1 MREGIRRWVVMAV
14 LSFSGGVIFVLPFL
28 QEVYYAPLAEALSIN
43 NTEVGGLM
51 AIFGTTSMLSYLPG
65 GWLADRVSPRKLITF
80 SLLATGLLG
89 LWFATFPSYRI
100 SLAIHALW
108 GVAIA
113 LLFWG
118 AMIRAT
124 REWGGS
130 DQGKAFGILESGRGI
145 GELAGHF
152 GLLALFG
159 VLGGTLLALSA
170 VVNAMSIL
178 LIVLAI
184 AAWIVFDDDTGN
196 EVRGDESVGLQD
208 VINVLKM
215 PIVWLITVV
224 IFTGY
229 SGYWGII
236 RATAYATDVFAMTAT
251 LAATI
256 SVGKMLI
263 KPVAAPIAG
272 FIGDR
277 YGIST
282 TVAGT
287 FAILI
292 VCFIVFAVL
301 PGTAANIPVMLINLS
316 VASIAIFAMR
326 AIYFA
331 LLDEGGIPMAV
342 TGTAAGI
349 ISVLGYTPDI
359 FMPLIG
365 GMMLDAFPGD
375 TGHRYFYYMTAAI
388 SVVGLVASLVIYYK
402 YVRKPAS
409 GGVSAPA

>member
-1 MREGIRRWVVMAV
+1 MAV
-14 LSFSGGVIFVLPFL
+14 LSFSGGIIFVLPFL

-65 GWLADRVSPRKLITF
+65 GWLADKVSPRRLITF

-89 LWFATFPSYRI
+89 LWFASFPSYKV

-108 GVAIA
+108 GVTIA

-130 DQGKAFGILESGRGI
+130 EQGKAFGILESGRGI
-145 GELAGHF
+145 GELVAHF

-170 VVNAMSIL
+170 VVNTMSIA

-184 AAWIVFDDDTGN
+184 ASWFVFDDQPGN
-196 EVRGDESVGLQD
+196 EAGGNESIGLQD

-215 PIVWLITVV
+215 PIVWLITLV

-272 FIGDR
+272 YIGDR
-277 YGIST
+277 FGISL

-287 FAILI
+287 FAVLI
-292 VCFIVFAVL
+292 ICFIVFAVL
-301 PGTAANIPVMLINLS
+301 PGTAANIPAMLINLS
-316 VASIAIFAMR
+316 IASIAIFAMR

-331 LLDEGGIPMAV
+331 LLDEGGVPMAV

-359 FMPLIG
+359 FMPLLG
-365 GMMLDAFPGD
+365 GMLLDAFPGD
-375 TGHRYFYYMTAAI
+375 AGHRYFYYMTAAI
-388 SVVGLVASLVIYYK
+388 SVVGLLASVVIYYK
-402 YVRKPAS
+402 YVRKPTS
-409 GGVSAPA
+409 DGVSAPA